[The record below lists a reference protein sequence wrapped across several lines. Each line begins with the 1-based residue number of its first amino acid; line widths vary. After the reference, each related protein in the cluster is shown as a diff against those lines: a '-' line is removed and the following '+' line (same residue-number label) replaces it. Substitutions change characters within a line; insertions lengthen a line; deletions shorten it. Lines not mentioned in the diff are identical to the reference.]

1 MRRHTAEQ
9 AVLLSC
15 GFLKL
20 VVNVNR
26 YRVGIVVRSE
36 VGARCGGINRKRLHQ
51 PGPRRRY
58 AVSGAVSVAVFPTPD
73 LLLMFDLAGRALYRY
88 WWQR

>member
-58 AVSGAVSVAVFPTPD
+58 AVSVRGVGGGVPHTGPVADVRFS
-73 LLLMFDLAGRALYRY
+73 
-88 WWQR
+88 W